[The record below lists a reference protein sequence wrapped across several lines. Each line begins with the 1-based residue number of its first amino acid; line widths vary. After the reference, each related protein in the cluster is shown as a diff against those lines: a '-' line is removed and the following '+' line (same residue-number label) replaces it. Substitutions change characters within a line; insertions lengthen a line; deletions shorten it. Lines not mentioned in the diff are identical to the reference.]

1 MYSNEPDVVDLL
13 SILKGEVSNK
23 RNKNVDVL
31 QLSSQIVRRLSGEIC
46 VA

>member
-1 MYSNEPDVVDLL
+1 MYSNEPDVSDLL

-31 QLSSQIVRRLSGEIC
+31 QLSSQIVRRLSGTIK
-46 VA
+46 